1 MSTAATPEPSQP
13 ALSEPARLI
22 NVFFAPS
29 KTFIDLRRKPSWWV
43 PWLLGAVLSVAF
55 VALVNQRIGME
66 QVMENYLRAQPKTA
80 DRIEKLPAD
89 QQQRVR
95 NQMMMGFKYGSYAAP
110 VFSLL
115 GLLII
120 SGVLMASFNFGAG
133 AELKFGTSMA
143 VVSYSFLPF
152 VLHALLAMGTLFGID
167 PEAFNLE
174 NPVATN
180 LGFLVSAG
188 SSPGLYRL
196 ASGVDVFAIWVIIL
210 MGIGFAAVSKLK
222 RGTTTMTV
230 AAWYLL
236 WVLVRAG
243 WAAAFS

>member
-1 MSTAATPEPSQP
+1 MSTASTPEPAQP

-22 NVFFAPS
+22 NVFIAPS
-29 KTFIDLRRKPSWWV
+29 KTFTDLKRKPSWWV
-43 PWLLGAVLSVAF
+43 PWLVGAVLSMAF
-55 VALVNQRIGME
+55 IALVNQKIGME
-66 QVMENYLRAQPKTA
+66 QVMENYLHGQPKTA
-80 DRIEKLPAD
+80 ERIEKLPAD

-95 NQMMMGFKYGSYAAP
+95 NQMMMSFKYGSYAAP

-115 GLLII
+115 GLVII

-143 VVSYSFLPF
+143 VVSYAFLPF
-152 VLHALLAMGTLFGID
+152 ALHALLAMGTLFAID

-180 LGFLVSAG
+180 LGLLVNQA

-196 ASGVDVFAIWVIIL
+196 ASALDVFSIWVIIL

-222 RGTTTMTV
+222 RGTTMMTV